1 MSLFEQQ
8 SREFISRHIGPNE
21 KDTAQMLKVIGEPSM
36 ESLIGKTV
44 PQSIRMNHELRIPA
58 PVGEFEYLEL
68 IKQIS
73 LKNKIFKNYIGQGYY
88 DTIVPSVI
96 LRNVFENP
104 GWYTQYTPYQAEISQ
119 GRLESLLNFQTMV
132 CDLTG
137 LPLSN
142 ASLLDEATAA
152 AEAMTLFLNVINKD
166 HDHLARPKFFVD
178 SAIFPQTKEVL
189 RTRAIPVGIELV
201 EGDYTKAVIDETYFG
216 AILQYPNDEGSV
228 NDYREFISR
237 VHDAGALVAM
247 ATDLLALCLLHAQ
260 SGTFAGAKAGDE
272 RSVDGVKLVWCPAGS
287 FRMGSPPNE
296 PGRRPDEEQRLQ
308 RRVVGEALQPP
319 IHQVACDGPRDQ
331 VGPQHRLAELPQQQ
345 PHDVGLVRTHR
356 LAHADLTRATFSDG

>member
-166 HDHLARPKFFVD
+166 HDHL
-178 SAIFPQTKEVL
+178 
-189 RTRAIPVGIELV
+189 
-201 EGDYTKAVIDETYFG
+201 
-216 AILQYPNDEGSV
+216 
-228 NDYREFISR
+228 
-237 VHDAGALVAM
+237 
-247 ATDLLALCLLHAQ
+247 
-260 SGTFAGAKAGDE
+260 
-272 RSVDGVKLVWCPAGS
+272 
-287 FRMGSPPNE
+287 
-296 PGRRPDEEQRLQ
+296 QR
-308 RRVVGEALQPP
+308 
-319 IHQVACDGPRDQ
+319 
-331 VGPQHRLAELPQQQ
+331 
-345 PHDVGLVRTHR
+345 
-356 LAHADLTRATFSDG
+356 